1 MTVPAVLVLKGQQL
15 RELTVLD
22 ETLDL
27 SCTDVVAKDLV
38 EPNVKLGDNHFE
50 ITLPLKANVEL
61 LNNLA
66 NAGDRA
72 TALKKRL

>member
-27 SCTDVVAKDLV
+27 SRTDVVAKDLV